1 MSHNVLITGGSGY
14 LGGSLLA
21 ALEDAKLPPYDKLYA
36 LVRTDDQAKAV
47 QQYGAEAL
55 QFNPGDESAVRN
67 AIERHHIS
75 VVFFLIDALNST
87 YQVNFIKALGELKK
101 YTGKDMHFL
110 HASSTITLVLATGS
124 WSDLTM
130 IPQTTGAKMFS
141 SHTGAPTDRPLLD
154 TDPQLYEIHKAQ
166 KPPVL
171 EWLKKVGFP
180 LSCSSKGTPRSLL
193 A

>member
-55 QFNPGDESAVRN
+55 QFDPGDETAVQEAVHSHR
-67 AIERHHIS
+67 IS

-101 YTGKDMHFL
+101 STGKEVHFL
-110 HASSTITLVLATGS
+110 HVSFTGTMLVIT
-124 WSDLTM
+124 WPCSDLVV
-130 IPQTTGAKMFS
+130 I
-141 SHTGAPTDRPLLD
+141 
-154 TDPQLYEIHKAQ
+154 
-166 KPPVL
+166 
-171 EWLKKVGFP
+171 
-180 LSCSSKGTPRSLL
+180 
-193 A
+193 